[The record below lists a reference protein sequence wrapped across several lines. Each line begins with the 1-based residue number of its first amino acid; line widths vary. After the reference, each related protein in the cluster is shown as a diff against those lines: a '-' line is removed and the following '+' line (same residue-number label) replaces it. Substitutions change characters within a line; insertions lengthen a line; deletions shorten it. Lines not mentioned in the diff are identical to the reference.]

1 MLRLE
6 GVTKSFGSLTA
17 LSGIDMQVVE
27 GTIHGLIGPNGSG
40 KSTTMNVI
48 SGTYKPTAGTI
59 MFEGEAIGGLASH
72 EVARRGVIRTFQL
85 TRIFSELTVFE
96 AVRLGVLGQ
105 SGSGWNPL
113 RWMPFPRN
121 HASNDEVASILER
134 LGLSAYA
141 RQNAGQLPGGI
152 RRILAIATAVA
163 AKPKLLLLDEPL
175 AGLNATEKAEVAN
188 RIEALRAAGITILLV
203 EHDVR
208 SVMRLCKTITVI
220 NFGKVIATGSPEEVS
235 KDGAVIEAYLGHQRG
250 AHAAR

>member
-1 MLRLE
+1 
-6 GVTKSFGSLTA
+6 
-17 LSGIDMQVVE
+17 
-27 GTIHGLIGPNGSG
+27 
-40 KSTTMNVI
+40 MNVI

-59 MFEGEAIGGLASH
+59 MFEREAMGGLASH
-72 EVARRGVIRTFQL
+72 DIARRGVIRTFQL
-85 TRIFSELTVFE
+85 TRIFSELSVFE

-121 HASNDEVASILER
+121 HGSNDEVESILER

-141 RQNAGQLPGGI
+141 RQTAGQLPGGI
-152 RRILAIATAVA
+152 RRILSIATAVA
-163 AKPKLLLLDEPL
+163 ARPRLLLLDEPL
-175 AGLNATEKAEVAN
+175 AGLNATEKAEVAD

-220 NFGKVIATGSPEEVS
+220 HFGKVIAKGSPEEVS